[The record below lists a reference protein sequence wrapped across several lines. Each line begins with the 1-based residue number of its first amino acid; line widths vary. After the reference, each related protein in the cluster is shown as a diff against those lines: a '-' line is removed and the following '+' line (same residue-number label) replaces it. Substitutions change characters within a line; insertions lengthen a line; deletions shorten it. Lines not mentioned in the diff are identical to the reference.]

1 MQNLDESIEKINDRL
16 ETLEAH
22 ISKLEDVAKKQFKK
36 ITAAQSLQKRVLK
49 QALELLENYSQELNL
64 KTDVIS
70 KALGRGK
77 HTTRHVELLEV
88 CDGYVADTPGFG
100 SLDLEMDE
108 ISLAQNFREFF
119 KCKCKFNGCL
129 HLNEPGCQVKEKDRI
144 EDYNEQQRKK
154 MNSSKQLR
162 RTRKG
167 DAHTQII
174 DESKGYMKYSTGT
187 PSSF

>member
-1 MQNLDESIEKINDRL
+1 MFQDQQGDQRLRNDQAVIDKGMDCKDNLIPQHVIRKNQGNDIRKQGKGCQKDQKCVLQLFFSYVSDDKGTVHRHRAQLPGKEPEVEFAVKDIDETEPLLKDL
-16 ETLEAH
+16 H
-22 ISKLEDVAKKQFKK
+22 EDHKQP
-36 ITAAQSLQKRVLK
+36 
-49 QALELLENYSQELNL
+49 
-64 KTDVIS
+64 
-70 KALGRGK
+70 KAMK
-77 HTTRHVELLEV
+77 NTN
-88 CDGYVADTPGFG
+88 
-100 SLDLEMDE
+100 
-108 ISLAQNFREFF
+108 QFF
-119 KCKCKFNGCL
+119 FFFVF
-129 HLNEPGCQVKEKDRI
+129 QVKEKDRI